1 MAIIKEIELQ
11 SGITV
16 NYHRIVSVN
25 NVTNKLSII
34 EVASYTSKL
43 KREEEKI
50 KLANNESMSIFI
62 NTEYFDVAYNETL
75 NVISAYQYLKGL
87 DKFENYID
95 D

>member
-1 MAIIKEIELQ
+1 MAIIKEIELK
-11 SGITV
+11 SGIIV

-62 NTEYFDVAYNETL
+62 NTEYFDVPYNETL